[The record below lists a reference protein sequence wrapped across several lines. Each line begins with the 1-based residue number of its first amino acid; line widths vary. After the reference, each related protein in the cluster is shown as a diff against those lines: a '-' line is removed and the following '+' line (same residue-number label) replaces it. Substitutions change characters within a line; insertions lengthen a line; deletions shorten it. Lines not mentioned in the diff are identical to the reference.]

1 MELTEI
7 NRLIDKY
14 FDGETTL
21 SEEQTIATYL
31 ATAEHLPKEHHAVKA
46 MFEAMGLLRNIE
58 APAPEVKYKRHSFRW
73 SHFTAGVTV
82 AASILLAIIVT
93 TNKTLYV
100 EQPSPAIICHVDGAR
115 VNDQAAAEDEARRIL
130 GNMNENITLAMASVD
145 KINILAIV
153 R

>member
-1 MELTEI
+1 MELEKI
-7 NRLIDKY
+7 KILVDKY
-14 FDGETTL
+14 YDGATSKEEERAI
-21 SEEQTIATYL
+21 SEYL
-31 ATAEHLPKEHHAVKA
+31 RSCENIPTELIAVKM
-46 MFEAMGLLRNIE
+46 MFEALGLIRNIE
-58 APAPEVKYKRHSFRW
+58 APALEVKNRRHSFRW
-73 SHFTAGVTV
+73 SHFTAAVTV

-100 EQPSPAIICHVDGAR
+100 EQPSPAIICHVDGAL
-115 VNDQAAAEDEARRIL
+115 VNDQAVAEDEARRIL

>member
-1 MELTEI
+1 MELEKI
-7 NRLIDKY
+7 KILVDKY
-14 FDGETTL
+14 YDGATSKEEERAI
-21 SEEQTIATYL
+21 SEYL
-31 ATAEHLPKEHHAVKA
+31 RSCENIPTELIAVKM
-46 MFEAMGLLRNIE
+46 MFEALGLLRNIE
-58 APAPEVKYKRHSFRW
+58 APALEVKNKRHSFRW
-73 SHFTAGVTV
+73 SHFT
-82 AASILLAIIVT
+82 ASILLAIIVT

-100 EQPSPAIICHVDGAR
+100 EQPSPAIICHVDGAL

>member
-1 MELTEI
+1 M
-7 NRLIDKY
+7 KM
-14 FDGETTL
+14 
-21 SEEQTIATYL
+21 
-31 ATAEHLPKEHHAVKA
+31 
-46 MFEAMGLLRNIE
+46 MFEALGLLRDIE
-58 APAPEVKYKRHSFRW
+58 APAPKVKNRRHSFRW
-73 SHFTAGVTV
+73 SHFTAAVTV

-100 EQPSPAIICHVDGAR
+100 EQPSPSIICHVDGAL

>member
-14 FDGETTL
+14 FEGETSL
-21 SEEQTIATYL
+21 AEERAIASYL
-31 ATAEHLPKEHHAVKA
+31 ATAEHLSKEHHAVKA
-46 MFEAMGLLRNIE
+46 MFEALGLLRNIE
-58 APAPEVKYKRHSFRW
+58 APAPEVKNRRHSFRW
-73 SHFTAGVTV
+73 SHFTAAVTV

-100 EQPSPAIICHVDGAR
+100 EQPSPAIICHVDGAL